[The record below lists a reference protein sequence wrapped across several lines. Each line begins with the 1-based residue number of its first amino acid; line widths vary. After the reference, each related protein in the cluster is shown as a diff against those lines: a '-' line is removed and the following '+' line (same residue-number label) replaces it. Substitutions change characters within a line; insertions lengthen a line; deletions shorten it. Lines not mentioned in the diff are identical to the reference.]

1 MIGDFDY
8 QFFLEV
14 LTGGLLS
21 GVMYSLVA
29 IGFVLIYKTSGV
41 LNFAQGALLL
51 FAALTFVSLV
61 ERGVPFALAVA
72 VTFAIMV
79 ALGIGIERTVLRPL
93 TNKPPI
99 TLFMATLGLSYIIE
113 GAAQLIWGT
122 QVHGLEL
129 GIEDVPL
136 EVGGVLI
143 SQFDIFAAAV
153 AAAMVLLLSLFFRYT
168 RIGLSFR
175 AVADDQFAALA
186 VGLKLPLIWASV
198 WAAAGLVALVAGL
211 LWGARLGVQFSLSL
225 VVLKALPVL
234 VLGGFDS
241 ILGAI
246 VGGLLIGASEKL
258 AEVYIGDYFGGG
270 IESWFAYVVALVFLL
285 IRPSGLFGQ
294 KLVERV

>member
-1 MIGDFDY
+1 MMAEFDWL
-8 QFFLEV
+8 FFTEV
-14 LTGGLLS
+14 LVGGLLS

-41 LNFAQGALLL
+41 LNFSQGALLL

-61 ERGVPFALAVA
+61 ERGVPFSVA
-72 VTFAIMV
+72 FVITFAIMV
-79 ALGIGIERTVLRPL
+79 VLGVTIERAVLRPL

-113 GAAQLIWGT
+113 GAAQLLWGT
-122 QVHGLEL
+122 QVHGLDL
-129 GIEDVPL
+129 GIEDIPFD
-136 EVGGVLI
+136 VGGVFI
-143 SQFDIFAAAV
+143 SQFDIFAALV
-153 AAAMVLLLSLFFRYT
+153 AAGMVAILSAFFRYT
-168 RIGLSFR
+168 RIGLGFR

-186 VGLKLPLIWASV
+186 VGLKLPWIWASV

-241 ILGAI
+241 IVGAI
-246 VGGLLIGASEKL
+246 IGGLVIGASEKL
-258 AEVYIGDYFGGG
+258 AEVYIGEYFGGG
-270 IESWFAYVVALVFLL
+270 IEGWFAYVVALAFLL

>member
-1 MIGDFDY
+1 MTDFDWS
-8 QFFLEV
+8 FLIEV
-14 LTGGLLS
+14 LVGGLLS

-41 LNFAQGALLL
+41 LNFAQGSMLL

-61 ERGVPFALAVA
+61 ERGVPFALALVI
-72 VTFAIMV
+72 TFAVMV
-79 ALGIGIERTVLRPL
+79 LIGIAIERTVLRPL

-129 GIEDVPL
+129 GIEDVPF

-143 SQFDIFAAAV
+143 SQFDMFAAAV
-153 AAAMVLLLSLFFRYT
+153 AAGMVALLSIFFRYT
-168 RIGLSFR
+168 RVGLAFR

-186 VGLKLPLIWASV
+186 VGLKLPWIWATV
-198 WAAAGLVALVAGL
+198 WATAGVVALVAGL

-246 VGGLLIGASEKL
+246 VGGLLIGATEKL
-258 AEVYIGDYFGGG
+258 AEVYIGEYFGGG
-270 IESWFAYVVALVFLL
+270 IESWFAYVVALAFLL

>member
-1 MIGDFDY
+1 MDGFDWT
-8 QFFLEV
+8 FLIEV
-14 LTGGLLS
+14 LVGGLLS

-41 LNFAQGALLL
+41 LNFAQGAMLL

-61 ERGVPFALAVA
+61 ERGVPFALALLLTLA
-72 VTFAIMV
+72 AMA
-79 ALGIGIERTVLRPL
+79 ALGVAIERAVLRPL
-93 TNKPPI
+93 VNRPPI
-99 TLFMATLGLSYIIE
+99 TLFMATLGLSYVIE

-129 GIEDVPL
+129 GIDDVPF
-136 EVGGVLI
+136 EVSGVLI
-143 SQFDIFAAAV
+143 STFDLFAAAV
-153 AAAMVLLLSLFFRYT
+153 AAAMVALLTAFFRWT
-168 RIGLSFR
+168 RIGLAFR
-175 AVADDQFAALA
+175 AVADDPFAALA
-186 VGLKLPLIWASV
+186 VGLRLPVIWATV
-198 WAAAGLVALVAGL
+198 WSAAGLVALVAGL

-246 VGGLLIGASEKL
+246 VGGLLVGATEKL
-258 AEVYIGDYFGGG
+258 AEVYVGEYFGGG
-270 IESWFAYVVALVFLL
+270 IEGWFAYAVALAFLL
-285 IRPSGLFGQ
+285 VRPAGLFGQ

>member
-1 MIGDFDY
+1 MGDFDY

-61 ERGVPFALAVA
+61 ERGVPFALALA

-153 AAAMVLLLSLFFRYT
+153 AAVMVLLLSLFFRYT

-186 VGLKLPLIWASV
+186 VGLRLPLIWASV

>member
-61 ERGVPFALAVA
+61 ERGVPFALALA

-93 TNKPPI
+93 TNKQPI

-143 SQFDIFAAAV
+143 SQFNIFAAAV

-186 VGLKLPLIWASV
+186 VGLRLPLIWASV

-285 IRPSGLFGQ
+285 VRPSGLFGQ

>member
-61 ERGVPFALAVA
+61 ERGVPFALALA

-79 ALGIGIERTVLRPL
+79 ALGIGIERAVLRPL

-136 EVGGVLI
+136 DVGGVLI
-143 SQFDIFAAAV
+143 SQFDSFAAAV

-241 ILGAI
+241 IVGAI

>member
-1 MIGDFDY
+1 MAEFDWL
-8 QFFLEV
+8 FFTEV
-14 LTGGLLS
+14 MVGGLLS

-41 LNFAQGALLL
+41 LNFSQGALLL

-61 ERGVPFALAVA
+61 ERGVPFAVA
-72 VTFAIMV
+72 FVITFAIMV
-79 ALGIGIERTVLRPL
+79 VLGITIERAVLRPL

-113 GAAQLIWGT
+113 GAAQLLWGT
-122 QVHGLEL
+122 QVHGLDL
-129 GIEDVPL
+129 GIEDIPFD
-136 EVGGVLI
+136 VGGVFI
-143 SQFDIFAAAV
+143 SQFDIFAALV
-153 AAAMVLLLSLFFRYT
+153 AAGMVAILSVFFRYT
-168 RIGLSFR
+168 RIGLGFR

-186 VGLKLPLIWASV
+186 VGLKLPWIWASV

-241 ILGAI
+241 IVGAI
-246 VGGLLIGASEKL
+246 IGGLVIGASEKL
-258 AEVYIGDYFGGG
+258 AEVYIGEYFGGG
-270 IESWFAYVVALVFLL
+270 IEGWFAYVVALAFLL

>member
-1 MIGDFDY
+1 MSYYDFL
-8 QFFLEV
+8 FVIEV
-14 LTGGLLS
+14 LVGGLLS

-41 LNFAQGALLL
+41 LNFAQGSMVL

-61 ERGVPFALAVA
+61 ERRVPFALSLLI
-72 VTFAIMV
+72 TFAVMV
-79 ALGIGIERTVLRPL
+79 ALGFTIERTVLRPL
-93 TNKPPI
+93 VNRSPM

-122 QVHGLEL
+122 QVHGLDL
-129 GIEDVPL
+129 GIDDTPF

-143 SQFDIFAAAV
+143 SSFDLLAAAI
-153 AAAMVLLLSLFFRYT
+153 AAAMVVGLSAFFYWT
-168 RIGLSFR
+168 RIGLAFR

-186 VGLKLPLIWASV
+186 VGLRLPRIWGTV
-198 WAAAGLVALVAGL
+198 WTAAGFVALVAGL

-225 VVLKALPVL
+225 IVLKALPVL

-246 VGGLLIGASEKL
+246 VGGLIIGASEKL
-258 AEVYIGDYFGGG
+258 AEVYLGPFVGGG
-270 IESWFAYVVALVFLL
+270 IEGWFAYALALVVLL
-285 IRPSGLFGQ
+285 VRPSGLFGQ
-294 KLVERV
+294 KTVERV

>member
-1 MIGDFDY
+1 MIADFDY
-8 QFFLEV
+8 QFFIEV
-14 LTGGLLS
+14 LVGGLLS

-41 LNFAQGALLL
+41 LNFAQGAMLL

-61 ERGVPFALAVA
+61 ERGVPFALALVA
-72 VTFAIMV
+72 TFAIMV
-79 ALGIGIERTVLRPL
+79 VISIAIERTVLRPL

-99 TLFMATLGLSYIIE
+99 TLFMATLCLSYIIE

-122 QVHGLEL
+122 QVHGLDL

-136 EVGGVLI
+136 EIGGVLI
-143 SQFDIFAAAV
+143 SQFDIFAAVV
-153 AAAMVLLLSLFFRYT
+153 AAGMVVVLSLFFRYT
-168 RIGLSFR
+168 RIGLAFR

-186 VGLKLPLIWASV
+186 VGLRLPLIWATV

-246 VGGLLIGASEKL
+246 AGGLLIGASEKL